1 MDVQGAVIAPYG
13 IDGSSFEAQRLHR
26 LPHHA
31 EGNGVGKVQVAV
43 QIRVGQ
49 IDRDLS
55 HSRNV
60 SDMVFLVEFHM
71 SSHGLFDA
79 AAVGQA
85 GGPLVVEFVVR
96 GEVEAGGNAGTG
108 EHLVLVP
115 DRDNVSVFFM
125 SMVAYMNSRPTARE
139 RLSLILK
146 ARLGFSETV
155 LRLTYSRLLCPG
167 QLLG

>member
-1 MDVQGAVIAPYG
+1 M
-13 IDGSSFEAQRLHR
+13 
-26 LPHHA
+26 
-31 EGNGVGKVQVAV
+31 

-115 DRDNVSVFFM
+115 DRDNVSVFFHEHGG
-125 SMVAYMNSRPTARE
+125 VHE
-139 RLSLILK
+139 LK
-146 ARLGFSETV
+146 AHGEGEIIIDFEGEV
-155 LRLTYSRLLCPG
+155 G
-167 QLLG
+167 VQ